1 MSAGNRIFPQP
12 TGSFGARPAGLR
24 PDAAAYN
31 RGVFKPLLISVV
43 AACALL
49 YAGDY
54 ALVRYRVARNRDAFG
69 TVEVQPYYAVPLK
82 DGKTEFMFL
91 KPENETCVHSLFPH
105 LGHNPCWY
113 TYKHRDK
120 RINT

>member
-1 MSAGNRIFPQP
+1 VKTAFI
-12 TGSFGARPAGLR
+12 AVV
-24 PDAAAYN
+24 
-31 RGVFKPLLISVV
+31 VFF
-43 AACALL
+43 ALL

-54 ALVRYRVARNRDAFG
+54 AAVRYPIPRSRNPLG

-91 KPENETCVHSLFPH
+91 KPENQVCVHSLFPH

-113 TYKHRDK
+113 VRRKRNK
-120 RINT
+120 RIDV

>member
-1 MSAGNRIFPQP
+1 MKTALIV
-12 TGSFGARPAGLR
+12 
-24 PDAAAYN
+24 
-31 RGVFKPLLISVV
+31 VFVF
-43 AACALL
+43 CALL

-54 ALVRYRVARNRDAFG
+54 AAVRYRIPSSRDSLG

-91 KPENETCVHSLFPH
+91 KPESQVCVRSLFPH

-113 TYKHRDK
+113 VRRHRNK
-120 RINT
+120 AINI

>member
-1 MSAGNRIFPQP
+1 MSWSNEDPGGEPV
-12 TGSFGARPAGLR
+12 
-24 PDAAAYN
+24 AAALAA
-31 RGVFKPLLISVV
+31 RIAELRIILLGVKTALIAVL
-43 AACALL
+43 AFCALL

-54 ALVRYRVARNRDAFG
+54 AVVRCPIPRSRNPLA

-91 KPENETCVHSLFPH
+91 NSENQVCVRSLFPH

-113 TYKHRDK
+113 VRRHRNK
-120 RINT
+120 ATNL

>member
-1 MSAGNRIFPQP
+1 VKTALIVVV
-12 TGSFGARPAGLR
+12 
-24 PDAAAYN
+24 
-31 RGVFKPLLISVV
+31 VFFALI
-43 AACALL
+43 

-54 ALVRYRVARNRDAFG
+54 AMVRYPIPRSRNPLG

-91 KPENETCVHSLFPH
+91 KPENQVCVHSLFPH

-113 TYKHRDK
+113 ARRKRNK
-120 RINT
+120 RIDI

>member
-1 MSAGNRIFPQP
+1 MKTAFAI
-12 TGSFGARPAGLR
+12 
-24 PDAAAYN
+24 
-31 RGVFKPLLISVV
+31 VV
-43 AACALL
+43 ACCALL

-54 ALVRYRVARNRDAFG
+54 IAVRYRMARNQAALG

-91 KPENETCVHSLFPH
+91 KPQNEVCVHSLFPH

-113 TYKHRDK
+113 VVRHRDK
-120 RINT
+120 AIKL

>member
-1 MSAGNRIFPQP
+1 MKTAFI
-12 TGSFGARPAGLR
+12 
-24 PDAAAYN
+24 
-31 RGVFKPLLISVV
+31 VVV
-43 AACALL
+43 AFCALL

-54 ALVRYRVARNRDAFG
+54 AVVRYRIPRSRNPLG

-91 KPENETCVHSLFPH
+91 TPENQVCVRSLFPH

-113 TYKHRDK
+113 VRRHRNK
-120 RINT
+120 ATNF